1 MNKEIKYALVYH
13 QETKHSP
20 TSIRLSNH
28 YLDWDNKPKPFK
40 FYTNIPS
47 IPLPVDFPLPSLNG
61 ITMKERDQISSSQNN
76 KISTELL
83 SSILFFSSGITR
95 QIKFPHGRY
104 FMRAAP
110 ATGALY
116 PIELYIVCENV
127 NGLQAGVYHFCPGQ
141 FSLTKLREGDYR
153 QLLSEAAGSDPAI
166 KNSPFTVV
174 LTSIA
179 WRNAW
184 KYQARSYRH
193 WFWDSGVI
201 TANMIATVMSFGLH
215 TKLITGFV
223 DKVVNE
229 MLCLEEKKEASI
241 VLAPI
246 GIGLSQEKP
255 KQIGYPSRFVP
266 DIVPISQGKEVEY
279 DQIWKLHNASSLNSS
294 HEVREWTRSIARMQE
309 IRETEDVNVKIQ
321 SKPIDPRSIISQSLS
336 DVILLRGST
345 RKFSREPITFAQL
358 SNILYSLTR
367 PTHSDFG
374 DKKSMID
381 IYFIANDV
389 TNMQKG
395 AYFFNRKD
403 NSIDLLKANVRRE
416 VSGYLCL
423 EQSLFSDAS
432 VVFYMMTNLRLIVDI
447 LGNRGYR
454 SCQFESG
461 IIAGRI
467 YLSAYNQRIGASG
480 STFYDDAVS
489 EFFSPHAKDKDVMIA
504 VGIGIPDYRSKP
516 GRILAGKFSR
526 DDLLS

>member
-28 YLDWDNKPKPFK
+28 HLDWDNKPKPFK
-40 FYTNIPS
+40 FYTTIPS
-47 IPLPVDFPLPSLNG
+47 IPLPVDFPVPSLNV
-61 ITMKERDQISSSQNN
+61 ITMKETDKSISSENN
-76 KISTELL
+76 KINTELL

-95 QIKFPHGRY
+95 EINFPHGRY

-141 FSLTKLREGDYR
+141 FTLTKLREGDYR

-166 KNSPFTVV
+166 KNSPFTIV

-184 KYQARSYRH
+184 KYHARSYRH

-201 TANMIATVMSFGLH
+201 TANMIATSMSFGLD

-229 MLCLEEKKEASI
+229 LLCLKEKKEASI
-241 VLAPI
+241 VLAPV
-246 GIGLSQEKP
+246 GIGLSQEESKP
-255 KQIGYPSRFVP
+255 MEYPSRFVP

-294 HEVREWTRSIARMQE
+294 DEVRRWTSSLAAMQQ
-309 IRETEDVNVKIQ
+309 IKETEDVNVKLQ
-321 SKPIDPRSIISQSLS
+321 SKPIEPKPIISQSLS

-345 RKFSREPITFAQL
+345 RKFSRQPITFVQL

-374 DKKSMID
+374 DIKSMID
-381 IYFIANDV
+381 VYFIANNV
-389 TNMQKG
+389 TNIQNG
-395 AYFFNRKD
+395 AYFFNRND
-403 NSIDLLKANVRRE
+403 NSIDLLKANIQRDL
-416 VSGYLCL
+416 SGYLCL
-423 EQSLFSDAS
+423 EQPLFSDAS
-432 VVFYMMTNLRLIVDI
+432 VVFYIMTNLMLIVDI

-454 SCQFESG
+454 LCQFESG

-467 YLSAYNQRIGASG
+467 YLSAYNQKIGASG

-489 EFFSPHAKDKDVMIA
+489 EFFSPHAKGKDVMIA
-504 VGIGIPDYRSKP
+504 VGIGIPDYISKP
-516 GRILAGKFSR
+516 GGILAGKFSR